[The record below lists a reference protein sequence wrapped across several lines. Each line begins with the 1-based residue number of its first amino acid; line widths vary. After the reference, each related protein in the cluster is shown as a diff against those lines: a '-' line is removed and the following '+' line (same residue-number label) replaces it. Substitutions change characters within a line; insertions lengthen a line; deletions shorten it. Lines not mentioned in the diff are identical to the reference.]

1 MLIAGYRVCSNSI
14 RGLAY
19 VAAMY
24 IGAHQ
29 VITGARGGLAGAV
42 VSLGLFQSALTAF
55 ATMSGGTRGLT
66 DLWASLQDVGVA
78 LARVFE
84 MLDQATEREV
94 APGRAPV
101 PQLLH
106 SLVFERCAFSYDGR
120 ADVLREVNLEA
131 RMGEVIAIAGPSGAG
146 KSTMI
151 SLALRF
157 FDPTMGRILLDGRD
171 IRELDLVAY
180 RAQFSVALQG
190 NPLFTATLRDNIAY
204 GRPEASPQE
213 VLAAIEMAQLSE
225 FLCLLPAGLDT
236 MLGEKGAKLS
246 EGQAQ
251 RIGIARAILRDAP
264 ILLLDE
270 PTSALDARGE
280 ERFLAALRNWV
291 AARPQQRMV
300 LIATH
305 RGRTAATA
313 DRTYRIVA
321 GRLAQA
327 KAPAEV

>member
-1 MLIAGYRVCSNSI
+1 MKKRPNRTTAATKTSARSLSDIQEEQDEFFKRRRQLITNMIRQIGDALKGCPSDAKATYR
-14 RGLAY
+14 LA
-19 VAAMY
+19 
-24 IGAHQ
+24 
-29 VITGARGGLAGAV
+29 
-42 VSLGLFQSALTAF
+42 
-55 ATMSGGTRGLT
+55 SG
-66 DLWASLQDVGVA
+66 S
-78 LARVFE
+78 
-84 MLDQATEREV
+84 
-94 APGRAPV
+94 
-101 PQLLH
+101 
-106 SLVFERCAFSYDGR
+106 
-120 ADVLREVNLEA
+120 
-131 RMGEVIAIAGPSGAG
+131 GPA
-146 KSTMI
+146 
-151 SLALRF
+151 
-157 FDPTMGRILLDGRD
+157 
-171 IRELDLVAY
+171 RELDLVAY
-180 RAQFSVALQG
+180 RAQFSVALQE

-225 FLCLLPAGLDT
+225 FVCLLPAGLDT

-321 GRLAQA
+321 GQLAAAPEPGSQA